1 MNGDSMRSDES
12 IIEDIQKV
20 REKNNK
26 LWMQIL
32 RIATKTQ
39 PEETKLVL
47 KKIRRNDIKISELTG
62 ELANE

>member
-1 MNGDSMRSDES
+1 MRSDES

-39 PEETKLVL
+39 PEETKLVM
-47 KKIRRNDIKISELTG
+47 KKIRKNDIKISELTG

>member
-1 MNGDSMRSDES
+1 MNGGSMRSDES

-39 PEETKLVL
+39 PEETKLVM
-47 KKIRRNDIKISELTG
+47 KKIRKNDIKISELTG